1 MGSLGCIYL
10 YQESVE
16 FLRRD
21 MGDDCPF
28 SAFVRGFDSPT
39 IYTEENMNMSK
50 EEAGDRP
57 RIGDFT
63 RPADPKAKDQRPP
76 VKKETPTPT
85 AAATAPETSTEPEVD
100 SKFVRP
106 ETDAERDAQDRVSL
120 FQEMQDAL
128 LPVTDYKKY
137 LKDQKIEESEAADIV
152 DNLMMKGFHEERFE
166 LSKRLTVTLRTR
178 TQQDVI
184 RLQTA
189 MQVQRPLF
197 QDTMN
202 ELIIRYNM
210 AASLSSFGD
219 TGFQFPPDTA
229 SVTDADKLFD
239 IRLTFVEKMPSAVFT
254 KLSIKLAKF
263 DQRIAAV
270 MREGVA
276 ENF

>member
-1 MGSLGCIYL
+1 
-10 YQESVE
+10 
-16 FLRRD
+16 
-21 MGDDCPF
+21 
-28 SAFVRGFDSPT
+28 
-39 IYTEENMNMSK
+39 MSR
-50 EEAGDRP
+50 EDVGDRP

-63 RPADPKAKDQRPP
+63 RPVDPKAKDQKPP
-76 VKKETPTPT
+76 VKKEAPTPT
-85 AAATAPETSTEPEVD
+85 ATTPSAESTPEAGVD

-106 ETDAERDAQDRVSL
+106 ATEDERDAQDRVSL

-137 LKDQKIEESEAADIV
+137 LKEQKIEESEAAEIV

-210 AASLSSFGD
+210 AASLASFGD
-219 TGFQFPPDTA
+219 TVFEFPSESA
-229 SVTDADKLFD
+229 GVAEQDKLFD
-239 IRLTFVEKMPSAVFT
+239 SRLVFVEKMPSAVFT

>member
-1 MGSLGCIYL
+1 
-10 YQESVE
+10 
-16 FLRRD
+16 
-21 MGDDCPF
+21 
-28 SAFVRGFDSPT
+28 
-39 IYTEENMNMSK
+39 MSK
-50 EEAGDRP
+50 EIVEDRP
-57 RIGDFT
+57 RIGDFA
-63 RPADPKAKDQRPP
+63 RPTDLRTKP
-76 VKKETPTPT
+76 VTNETPVTTPAMT
-85 AAATAPETSTEPEVD
+85 TPAPAEADVD

-106 ETDAERDAQDRVSL
+106 VTDAEKDAQDRVSL

-137 LKDQKIEESEAADIV
+137 LQEQKIEESEAAEIV
-152 DNLMMKGFHEERFE
+152 DNLMMKGFHEERFP

-189 MQVQRPLF
+189 MQVQRPIF

-210 AASLSSFGD
+210 AASLTSFGE
-219 TGFQFPPDTA
+219 TVFEFPPEKA
-229 SVTDADKLFD
+229 SVAEQDKLFD
-239 IRLTFVEKMPSAVFT
+239 VRLAFVEKMASAVFT

-263 DQRIAAV
+263 DQKIAAV